1 MRIRDW
7 SSGVCSSDL
16 AAAGAGPHRTGGA
29 RAAEAQRRMAGEGY
43 FASRCKGAEPRR
55 KIAARQAIAR
65 PARAAAVALQRRPE
79 ARALPGWG
87 EDQPVRPE
95 DGGPGK
101 GREPVYLLG

>member
-1 MRIRDW
+1 
-7 SSGVCSSDL
+7 
-16 AAAGAGPHRTGGA
+16 
-29 RAAEAQRRMAGEGY
+29 MAGEGY

-87 EDQPVRPE
+87 EDQPVSPE
-95 DGGPGK
+95 DGGPGQ
-101 GREPVYLLG
+101 GREPVYLFGCNIEFCLIKEHMKHARARNGNGIDKKKQKSVRK